1 MQKIAASPKL
11 VLSVISENFTIH
23 KLSPDASTPE
33 EILKSNYYSISKTEN
48 ELSLVCSE
56 VIEVQSLQSSKG
68 WKCIKVAGPLDFNLT
83 GILAGISDILA
94 KRNISIF
101 AISTFD
107 INYILVRQ
115 RTCLQP
121 EQTSGKLVINSN
133 KLILNI

>member
-1 MQKIAASPKL
+1 MKKFASSQKL
-11 VLSVISENFTIH
+11 VLCVLSETFTIH

-68 WKCIKVAGPLDFNLT
+68 WKCIKIKGLLDLNLT
-83 GILAGISDILA
+83 GILAGISDTLA
-94 KRNISIF
+94 QASISIF

-107 INYILVRQ
+107 TDYILVRSKDLSSA
-115 RTCLQP
+115 RTKLKKAGYRF
-121 EQTSGKLVINSN
+121 GKVH
-133 KLILNI
+133 

>member
-68 WKCIKVAGPLDFNLT
+68 WKCIKVAGQLDFNLT

-94 KRNISIF
+94 KENISIF

-107 INYILVRQ
+107 TDYILVRTQ
-115 RTCLQP
+115 DLSSARTTLRQAGYKF
-121 EQTSGKLVINSN
+121 E
-133 KLILNI
+133 

>member
-1 MQKIAASPKL
+1 MG
-11 VLSVISENFTIH
+11 SEMCIRD
-23 KLSPDASTPE
+23 S
-33 EILKSNYYSISKTEN
+33 YYSVSKTEN

-94 KRNISIF
+94 KGNISIF

-107 INYILVRQ
+107 TDCLLVRTQ
-115 RTCLQP
+115 DLSSART
-121 EQTSGKLVINSN
+121 
-133 KLILNI
+133 

>member
-1 MQKIAASPKL
+1 MQKKEASANL
-11 VLSVISENFTIH
+11 VLTVLSETFMIH
-23 KLSPDASTPE
+23 KLSPDASIHE
-33 EILKSNYYSISKTEN
+33 KILKSNYYSVSKTEN

-94 KRNISIF
+94 QTNISIF

-107 INYILVRQ
+107 TDYILVRKHDLSSATTTLRQ
-115 RTCLQP
+115 AGYKF
-121 EQTSGKLVINSN
+121 E
-133 KLILNI
+133 

>member
-1 MQKIAASPKL
+1 MQKITALPKL
-11 VLSVISENFTIH
+11 VLSVLFETFTIH
-23 KLSPDASTPE
+23 KLSRDASIPE
-33 EILKSNYYSISKTEN
+33 AILKSNYYSVSKTEN

-94 KRNISIF
+94 KGNISIF

-107 INYILVRQ
+107 TDYILVRTQ
-115 RTCLQP
+115 DLSSAT
-121 EQTSGKLVINSN
+121 TKLRLAGY
-133 KLILNI
+133 KFE